1 MYTYIYFVRH
11 GDSPKEGD
19 ERTRGLTEQGIL
31 DAKRITS
38 ILIQEEVDTVVSSP
52 YLRAIQTVEKVA
64 QHIGKDVLVM
74 EDLKERIFTSKNH
87 RISDK
92 ELIPL
97 LERSFSEPNYA
108 LEGGESNADCQ
119 KRAIRS
125 IKELLENYRGKRVA
139 IGTHGAVMTLVMQHF
154 DSHYDL
160 NFLHSTSKPDIYRM
174 KFKENSLVDIKR
186 LWGNVAHQ

>member
-11 GDSPKEGD
+11 GESPKEGD
-19 ERTRGLTEQGIL
+19 ERTRKLTEKGIL
-31 DAKRITS
+31 DAQRITS
-38 ILIQEEVDTVVSSP
+38 ILINEEVDTVVSSP

-64 QHIGKDVLVM
+64 QHIGKEVLVM

-108 LEGGESNADCQ
+108 LDGGESNADCQ

-125 IKELLENYRGKRVA
+125 IKELLENYRGKRIA
-139 IGTHGAVMTLVMQHF
+139 IGTHGAVMTLAMQHF
-154 DSHYDL
+154 DSRYDL

-174 KFKENSLVDIKR
+174 KFKENSLVEIKR
-186 LWGNVAHQ
+186 LWGNVVYQ